1 MPKIFSL
8 NLLTTNCYYD
18 IIKTIKGV
26 IKPEAKGDT
35 IMKKVVF
42 TGMTSE
48 QKLDTIKAL
57 FDNNEIKKGAYVKVA
72 YKSERKALKGYE
84 KENGATMVEKY
95 SEGVARLGI
104 DYRHTSDYLTKV
116 VAADGKDTPSRTS
129 EYDTPLSGYE
139 NLLIKN
145 EKEGEVRYKV
155 KLFNSKTATRTK
167 SKWFVNG
174 AEFAN
179 KDDIEKV
186 IGKQSKSGA
195 PTLITV
201 WLDNIISIGG

>member
-1 MPKIFSL
+1 
-8 NLLTTNCYYD
+8 
-18 IIKTIKGV
+18 
-26 IKPEAKGDT
+26 
-35 IMKKVVF
+35 MKKVVF

-48 QKLDTIKAL
+48 QKLDTIKAF

-155 KLFNSKTATRTK
+155 KLFNSKAGGITLYQFDPGERFVYYYAHLQDYAPGIVEGKVLRKGELIGHVGSTGNANPEGPHLHFAIGELGADK
-167 SKWFVNG
+167 KWWDYKAIN
-174 AEFAN
+174 
-179 KDDIEKV
+179 
-186 IGKQSKSGA
+186 
-195 PTLITV
+195 PYPL
-201 WLDNIISIGG
+201 LGGR

>member
-1 MPKIFSL
+1 
-8 NLLTTNCYYD
+8 
-18 IIKTIKGV
+18 
-26 IKPEAKGDT
+26 
-35 IMKKVVF
+35 MKKVVF
-42 TGMTSE
+42 TGMTAE

-57 FDNNEIKKGAYVKVA
+57 FDSNEIKKGAYVKVA
-72 YKSERKALKGYE
+72 YKSERKALARYE

-95 SEGVARLGI
+95 SECVARLGI

-116 VAADGKDTPSRTS
+116 VAADKDTPSRTS
-129 EYDTPLSGYE
+129 AYDTPLSGYE

-179 KDDIEKV
+179 KDEIEKV

-195 PTLITV
+195 PILITV

>member
-1 MPKIFSL
+1 
-8 NLLTTNCYYD
+8 
-18 IIKTIKGV
+18 
-26 IKPEAKGDT
+26 
-35 IMKKVVF
+35 MKKVVF

-57 FDNNEIKKGAYVKVA
+57 FDSNEIKKGAYVKVA
-72 YKSERKALKGYE
+72 YKSERKALTRYE
-84 KENGATMVEKY
+84 KENGPTMVEKY
-95 SEGVARLGI
+95 SECVARLGI

-116 VAADGKDTPSRTS
+116 VAADKDTPSRTS
-129 EYDTPLSGYE
+129 AYDTPLSGYE

-174 AEFAN
+174 TEFAN

-201 WLDNIISIGG
+201 WLDSIISIGG

>member
-1 MPKIFSL
+1 
-8 NLLTTNCYYD
+8 
-18 IIKTIKGV
+18 
-26 IKPEAKGDT
+26 
-35 IMKKVVF
+35 MKKVVF

-139 NLLIKN
+139 NLLIETNRNGVVSHKI
-145 EKEGEVRYKV
+145 KV
-155 KLFNSKTATRTK
+155 YASKSDSLRMT
-167 SKWFVNG
+167 SKWYLNG
-174 AEFAN
+174 VEVDKSALNGIMKAESKP
-179 KDDIEKV
+179 KDENNF
-186 IGKQSKSGA
+186 
-195 PTLITV
+195 ITFTIKAQN
-201 WLDNIISIGG
+201 LISIGG

>member
-1 MPKIFSL
+1 
-8 NLLTTNCYYD
+8 
-18 IIKTIKGV
+18 
-26 IKPEAKGDT
+26 
-35 IMKKVVF
+35 MKKVVF

-57 FDNNEIKKGAYVKVA
+57 FDSNEIKKGAYVKVA
-72 YKSERKALKGYE
+72 YKSERKALTRYE

-95 SEGVARLGI
+95 SECVARLGI

>member
-1 MPKIFSL
+1 
-8 NLLTTNCYYD
+8 
-18 IIKTIKGV
+18 
-26 IKPEAKGDT
+26 
-35 IMKKVVF
+35 MKKVVF

-57 FDNNEIKKGAYVKVA
+57 FDSNEIKKGAYVKVA

-145 EKEGEVRYKV
+145 EKEGEVRYNV

-174 AEFAN
+174 AEFAD

>member
-1 MPKIFSL
+1 
-8 NLLTTNCYYD
+8 
-18 IIKTIKGV
+18 
-26 IKPEAKGDT
+26 
-35 IMKKVVF
+35 MKKVVF
-42 TGMTSE
+42 DGMTADE
-48 QKLDTIKAL
+48 RLNTIKAM
-57 FDNNEIKKGAYVKVA
+57 FDSNEIKKGAYVKVA
-72 YKSERKALKGYE
+72 YKSEKKALKGYE

-95 SEGVARLGI
+95 SECVARLGI

-116 VAADGKDTPSRTS
+116 VAADKDTPSRTS
-129 EYDTPLSGYE
+129 AYDTPLSGYE

-145 EKEGEVRYKV
+145 EKEGEIRYKV
-155 KLFNSKTATRTK
+155 KLFNSKTATKTK

-174 AEFAN
+174 AEIVDKN
-179 KDDIEKV
+179 GIENI

>member
-1 MPKIFSL
+1 
-8 NLLTTNCYYD
+8 
-18 IIKTIKGV
+18 
-26 IKPEAKGDT
+26 
-35 IMKKVVF
+35 MKKVVF

-57 FDNNEIKKGAYVKVA
+57 FDSNEIKKGAYVKVA
-72 YKSERKALKGYE
+72 YKSERKALTRYE

-95 SEGVARLGI
+95 SECVARLGI

-116 VAADGKDTPSRTS
+116 VAADKDTPSRTS
-129 EYDTPLSGYE
+129 AYDTPLSGYE

-155 KLFNSKTATRTK
+155 KLFNSKTTTRTK

-174 AEFAN
+174 EEFVDKN
-179 KDDIEKV
+179 GIEAI